1 MEWLFDWSGWLVF
14 GFVLLIVELIL
25 PGVFI
30 MWWGVAAIILSA
42 LVAFWP
48 DLSQGAQAAVFAVL
62 AIIFSL
68 IWWRYQRSKDEQDD
82 RSSQLNSREHA
93 MLGAR
98 GVVVEIL
105 ENGVARGK
113 FGDTTWRM
121 TGENLHI
128 GDKVQVQQVE
138 GITLLVKKA

>member
-30 MWWGVAAIILSA
+30 MWWGFAAIILSV

-48 DLSQGAQAAVFAVL
+48 DLAQGAQATVFAML
-62 AIIFSL
+62 AIVFSL
-68 IWWRYQRSKDEQDD
+68 IWWKYQRSKDEQDD